1 MVEGVQ
7 FSYHTYWHVM
17 ECLHFDQSV
26 LLFCVHGLHLW
37 GIDCSNAPQKALTKP
52 GTGSRFEFRRRSY
65 LKSMHLGNVT
75 KWLLYLYIEW
85 DLYSCQHQHQ
95 EVKMLQE
102 IDNKVCFLQN
112 FRALNTILKKYAMKY
127 NLNLDPSSWI
137 HHHLCSS
144 QTTISN
150 WLPANG
156 WFHHPNPA
164 KNTYLH
170 AQVWTHLLLTC
181 FPRKKLVFAVTSS
194 SRLNWIYQKSSPY
207 PSISVFL
214 FLEVDIW

>member
-17 ECLHFDQSV
+17 ECVHFDHSV

-52 GTGSRFEFRRRSY
+52 GTGSGCELRRQRHMK
-65 LKSMHLGNVT
+65 LMHLGNVT
-75 KWLLYLYIEW
+75 KYFLYLYVEW
-85 DLYSCQHQHQ
+85 DVNSCQHQHQ
-95 EVKMLQE
+95 EVNMLQQIQKNMFPSPE
-102 IDNKVCFLQN
+102 LSRSQHYTLK
-112 FRALNTILKKYAMKY
+112 NTLMKH

-137 HHHLCSS
+137 HHHLCYS

-164 KNTYLH
+164 KHTYLH
-170 AQVWTHLLLTC
+170 AQVWTHLLLT
-181 FPRKKLVFAVTSS
+181 FFLRKKTCFCL
-194 SRLNWIYQKSSPY
+194 
-207 PSISVFL
+207 
-214 FLEVDIW
+214 

>member
-7 FSYHTYWHVM
+7 FSYHTSWHVM
-17 ECLHFDQSV
+17 ECVHFDHSV

-52 GTGSRFEFRRRSY
+52 GTGSGCELRRQRHMK
-65 LKSMHLGNVT
+65 LMHLGNVT
-75 KWLLYLYIEW
+75 KYFLYLYVEW
-85 DLYSCQHQHQ
+85 DVKLLSTPTSRSQH
-95 EVKMLQE
+95 VATNPK
-102 IDNKVCFLQN
+102 KTCFLLQN
-112 FRALNTILKKYAMKY
+112 FRALNTTLKNTLMKH

-137 HHHLCSS
+137 HHHLCYS

-164 KNTYLH
+164 KHTYLH
-170 AQVWTHLLLTC
+170 AQVWTHLLLT
-181 FPRKKLVFAVTSS
+181 FFLRKKTCFCL
-194 SRLNWIYQKSSPY
+194 
-207 PSISVFL
+207 
-214 FLEVDIW
+214 